1 VDAIWTDLEHILR
14 VYQVEYVQGDCDDDE
29 SDGVGISAVVYSSL
43 DFIQLVARKK
53 IVRPILL
60 QHLNKLSNILMVY
73 LQITGSMEE
82 AWRRDM
88 NQFIQDDDDDA
99 VSHSVRI
106 AVDQCLVNLVDAFGK
121 DMIVALIA
129 SCSDAL
135 TVGTNEREGGIEGW
149 WKKHESA
156 LFLLGR
162 FSSLV
167 AVNAEPGF
175 INTLFQQIVVLDMKC
190 FAYPFLQGRALWF
203 ASQYGDYLT
212 RGVINDYVH
221 SSVEALSST
230 AVALPVRVFAM
241 KSIRGFL
248 SSSNKDQVRPYQK
261 EIIESLV
268 GLAQEAREDA
278 LILLLEVLT
287 LAVSVISFLSRLIQL

>member
-1 VDAIWTDLEHILR
+1 
-14 VYQVEYVQGDCDDDE
+14 
-29 SDGVGISAVVYSSL
+29 
-43 DFIQLVARKK
+43 
-53 IVRPILL
+53 
-60 QHLNKLSNILMVY
+60 
-73 LQITGSMEE
+73 
-82 AWRRDM
+82 M

-121 DMIVALIA
+121 NMVLALVTA
-129 SCSDAL
+129 CSDAI
-135 TVGTNEREGGIEGW
+135 TVGTSQREGGLEGW

-162 FSSLV
+162 FPSLV
-167 AVNAEPGF
+167 AINAEAGF

-203 ASQYGDYLT
+203 SSQFGDYLT
-212 RGVINDYVH
+212 RDVISDYVH
-221 SSVEALSST
+221 SSVEALSSP

-248 SSSNKDQVRPYQK
+248 SSANKDQVKPYQK

-268 GLAQEAREDA
+268 GIAQEAKEDA
-278 LILLLEVLT
+278 LILLLEVLNM
-287 LAVSVISFLSRLIQL
+287 AVSVSKLLILRLIQASLQALNLFLAQF